1 MGGIGGG
8 RADLTFFDYMF
19 NSEHDAIPSR
29 LLVRLLCLE
38 NDNKCSNDFR
48 YAT

>member
-8 RADLTFFDYMF
+8 ADLTFFDYMF

>member
-8 RADLTFFDYMF
+8 SGLTFFDYMF
-19 NSEHDAIPSR
+19 NSEHPVTPSR
-29 LLVRLLCLE
+29 LLVRLLCLG
-38 NDNKCSNDFR
+38 NDTKFSNDFR